1 MPLPSAY
8 DEPLLRTYMET
19 VLDEVGVSLSL
30 DQSGALDEA
39 VLEVIG
45 LVGALADQTTT
56 AELMVVRAA
65 ARWQALLAARLPAVG
80 RHDLKA
86 GSADL
91 KQGQVFT
98 GLGDLVKEAETAYY
112 AAVAA
117 EQAASGTGS
126 SFYGFAV
133 ICGGRGR

>member
-1 MPLPSAY
+1 MPLPSVY
-8 DEPLLRTYMET
+8 TESLLLAYMET
-19 VLDEVGVSLSL
+19 FLDEVGISLGL
-30 DQSGALDEA
+30 DQTDALSEA

-56 AELMVVRAA
+56 AELMLVRAA

-91 KQGQVFT
+91 KQSQVFD
-98 GLGDLVKEAETAYY
+98 GLGELVKEAETAYY
-112 AAVAA
+112 TAKAAVDAA
-117 EQAASGTGS
+117 NGAATG
-126 SFYGFAV
+126 FYFSLA
-133 ICGGRGR
+133 CGGRGR